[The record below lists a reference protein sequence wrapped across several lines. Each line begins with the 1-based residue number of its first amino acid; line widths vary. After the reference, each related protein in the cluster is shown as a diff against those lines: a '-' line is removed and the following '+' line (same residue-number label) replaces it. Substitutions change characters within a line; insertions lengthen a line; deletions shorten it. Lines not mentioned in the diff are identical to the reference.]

1 MYLFCT
7 ICNAAVFD
15 EIVFQVE
22 KEEKLL
28 KNQKSKDKKSVDKNP
43 TADQVTD
50 QLERVAKELEEVKA
64 FEENEEE
71 EEVKKE
77 SDN

>member
-1 MYLFCT
+1 MT
-7 ICNAAVFD
+7 KSI
-15 EIVFQVE
+15 FQVE

-71 EEVKKE
+71 EVKK
-77 SDN
+77 DPDY

>member
-7 ICNAAVFD
+7 ICNTAVFD

-64 FEENEEE
+64 FEE